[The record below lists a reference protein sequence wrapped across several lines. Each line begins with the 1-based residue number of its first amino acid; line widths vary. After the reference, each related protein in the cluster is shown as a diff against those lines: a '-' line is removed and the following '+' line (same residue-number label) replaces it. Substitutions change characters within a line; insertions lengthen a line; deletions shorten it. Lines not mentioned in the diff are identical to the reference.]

1 MIVFRMLEQMPNDFA
16 NRGAAGL
23 PKNCRPDPPFFQT
36 CGEPFI
42 CVDFPQS
49 SEPSNVISGIATI
62 LRQRGVIVEPPIF
75 ALFGL
80 RQRGKFDP

>member
-1 MIVFRMLEQMPNDFA
+1 MTSPIAVPPGSR
-16 NRGAAGL
+16 RTAGL
-23 PKNCRPDPPFFQT
+23 IPYFPDV
-36 CGEPFI
+36 GRAVSSASI
-42 CVDFPQS
+42 FPQS

-62 LRQRGVIVEPPIF
+62 LRQRGVIVEPPPIF